1 MSNGIHHVT
10 LITGKVQPNV
20 DFYAGFLGLRLV
32 KQTAGYED
40 TEQLHLFYG
49 DQHGNPGSLVT
60 FLVWEDGVRGR
71 AGHGQI
77 SEIAL
82 AIDHSAIG
90 FWLER
95 GLRHRIAIEGPKVE
109 MGETVLRLKDP
120 DGVIVKLVAS
130 KLKSPDAAV
139 ATDIPAYAAVQ
150 RLQGVTILSE
160 VPEQTQAFL
169 VKHFGLQPDLQEG
182 TISRLISQSGDYL
195 DVRDATGFWEAMQGT
210 GTVDHVALRANNV
223 GEIEAISAEFT
234 KLNAVETTVHDRKYF
249 HSLYVREP
257 GGSLIEFAT
266 DAPGMTVDE
275 DLADLGKT
283 LFVPPASEGDLGD
296 ISLRLPQFALPG
308 EERVIYRELPFI
320 HRIYQPENPDGTF
333 MVLLHGTGGNEN
345 DLMPLAHKIAPNAT
359 LIGVRGRATE
369 EGVHRWFKRITMSRF
384 DQADIAFEG
393 EAFAAFVEG
402 IVASYQVDLSK
413 TVFLGYSNGANLLG
427 AILRLHP
434 HLLQK
439 VILLRGGEVLENAPT
454 PDLSDVSVLM
464 VNGEDDIYGGFAKP
478 LVQALEKAGA
488 KLEANMLK
496 TGHNLVEDDIARS
509 QQWLALA

>member
-40 TEQLHLFYG
+40 TDQLHLFYG
-49 DQHGNPGSLVT
+49 DQHGNPGSLVS

-77 SEIAL
+77 SEIAF

-95 GLRHRIAIEGPKVE
+95 GLRQHIAIEGPKVE
-109 MGETVLRLKDP
+109 MGETTLRLKDP

-130 KLKSPDAAV
+130 SLKSPNAAV
-139 ATDIPAYAAVQ
+139 SADIPAFAAVQ
-150 RLQGVTILSE
+150 RLQGVTILSD

-169 VKHFGLQPDLQEG
+169 TQHFGLKADIQEG
-182 TISRLISQSGDYL
+182 TISRLVSQSGDYL

-210 GTVDHVALRANNV
+210 GTVDHVALRADSLAD
-223 GEIEAISAEFT
+223 IEAISAEFT

-257 GGSLIEFAT
+257 GGSLIEYAT
-266 DAPGMTVDE
+266 DAPGMDVDE
-275 DLADLGKT
+275 DVADLGQT
-283 LFVPPASEGDLGD
+283 LFVPEASQAQLDD
-296 ISLRLPQFALPG
+296 IRLRLPQFSLPG
-308 EERVIYRELPFI
+308 EERIVYRELPFI
-320 HRIYQPENPDGTF
+320 HRIYQPQEPDGSF
-333 MVLLHGTGGNEN
+333 FVLLHGSGGTEN
-345 DLMPLAHKIAPNAT
+345 DLMPLSHKIAPHAT
-359 LIGVRGRATE
+359 LIGVRGRSTE
-369 EGVHRWFKRITMSRF
+369 EGDHRWFRRITMSRF
-384 DQADIAFEG
+384 DQGDIAFEA

-402 IVASYQVDLSK
+402 LIQSYQLDLSK

-427 AILRLHP
+427 AVMRLHP

-439 VILLRGGEVLENAPT
+439 VILLRGGEVLEAAPVA
-454 PDLSDVSVLM
+454 DLSDVAVLM
-464 VNGEDDIYGGFAKP
+464 LNGKDDIYGGFAKP
-478 LVQALEKAGA
+478 LSEALLAGKAELDAQMLQA
-488 KLEANMLK
+488 
-496 TGHNLVEDDIARS
+496 GHSLVEADVILSA
-509 QQWLALA
+509 QWLETK

>member
-266 DAPGMTVDE
+266 DAPGMTADE

-296 ISLRLPQFALPG
+296 NSLR
-308 EERVIYRELPFI
+308 
-320 HRIYQPENPDGTF
+320 
-333 MVLLHGTGGNEN
+333 
-345 DLMPLAHKIAPNAT
+345 
-359 LIGVRGRATE
+359 
-369 EGVHRWFKRITMSRF
+369 
-384 DQADIAFEG
+384 
-393 EAFAAFVEG
+393 
-402 IVASYQVDLSK
+402 
-413 TVFLGYSNGANLLG
+413 
-427 AILRLHP
+427 
-434 HLLQK
+434 
-439 VILLRGGEVLENAPT
+439 
-454 PDLSDVSVLM
+454 
-464 VNGEDDIYGGFAKP
+464 
-478 LVQALEKAGA
+478 
-488 KLEANMLK
+488 
-496 TGHNLVEDDIARS
+496 
-509 QQWLALA
+509 

>member
-1 MSNGIHHVT
+1 M
-10 LITGKVQPNV
+10 
-20 DFYAGFLGLRLV
+20 
-32 KQTAGYED
+32 
-40 TEQLHLFYG
+40 
-49 DQHGNPGSLVT
+49 
-60 FLVWEDGVRGR
+60 
-71 AGHGQI
+71 
-77 SEIAL
+77 
-82 AIDHSAIG
+82 
-90 FWLER
+90 
-95 GLRHRIAIEGPKVE
+95 
-109 MGETVLRLKDP
+109 
-120 DGVIVKLVAS
+120 
-130 KLKSPDAAV
+130 
-139 ATDIPAYAAVQ
+139 
-150 RLQGVTILSE
+150 
-160 VPEQTQAFL
+160 
-169 VKHFGLQPDLQEG
+169 
-182 TISRLISQSGDYL
+182 
-195 DVRDATGFWEAMQGT
+195 
-210 GTVDHVALRANNV
+210 
-223 GEIEAISAEFT
+223 
-234 KLNAVETTVHDRKYF
+234 
-249 HSLYVREP
+249 
-257 GGSLIEFAT
+257 
-266 DAPGMTVDE
+266 
-275 DLADLGKT
+275 
-283 LFVPPASEGDLGD
+283 
-296 ISLRLPQFALPG
+296 PG